1 MTLDELLKQNATWL
15 DQALKRPVFDKVD
28 DRTVK
33 LPEDLRQRRITALS
47 SRIDD
52 LTKRKA
58 AADAAYDQA
67 IAREKAELEG
77 LQAQKPATT
86 PP

>member
-1 MTLDELLKQNATWL
+1 MTLDELLKQNAALL

-58 AADAAYDQA
+58 AAYDQA
-67 IAREKAELEG
+67 IAREKAELER
-77 LQAQKPATT
+77 LQAQKPPTT